1 MTMENLEISS
11 VLDRLADLLEIQGAN
26 PFRVRAYRNAVR
38 TVQGLTRPLG
48 AMVADGE
55 DLTELPGIGKELAGH
70 IRELL
75 DTGRLEV
82 LEEVAREVPA
92 SLAELM
98 RLDGVG
104 PKKARRLWEELGVT
118 SVEELE
124 AALGEGRVE
133 VLEGFGQKSAEKMAR
148 AIRDLRKHM
157 SRFLLSDA
165 DELVLPLVRYLME
178 SPGVERVEVAGS
190 YRRRRETVGDVDVLV
205 LCDDDPGPLME
216 RFTGYPGAERVE
228 AAGETR
234 GRILLTSGLPVDIRV
249 VPRESFGAALHYF
262 TGSKEH
268 NVALRALGVKK
279 GLRINEYG
287 VFRGGSEEKDE
298 SVGGGGE
305 GRDGAEAG
313 GEEGRD
319 EVKAGGKEV
328 GRGSAGERIGGG
340 REEDVFRAVDL
351 PWIPPLLRENRGEL
365 EAAREG
371 RLPDLLSLE
380 DIRGDLQ
387 MHSTWSDGKNTV
399 REMVEACREL
409 GYEYLSLTDHSQAV
423 TVARGLRPERVRAQW
438 EETDEVRRE
447 VQGIRLF
454 RSLEIDILKD
464 GSLDMPDDILEELDL
479 VLVSVHSFMDMERSA
494 MTRRVIRAMEHPEV
508 DILAHPTGRI
518 LNRRSPFEL
527 DVEEVLQAAASLD
540 VAVELNAHP
549 KRLDLHD
556 LHLRRAK
563 ELGVKVAINTD
574 AHSTKDLKLMRYG
587 VDQACRG
594 WLEPGDVLNAMSL
607 PEMEAW
613 KGRKRTA

>member
-133 VLEGFGQKSAEKMAR
+133 VLEGFGEKSAEKMAR

>member
-1 MTMENLEISS
+1 
-11 VLDRLADLLEIQGAN
+11 
-26 PFRVRAYRNAVR
+26 
-38 TVQGLTRPLG
+38 
-48 AMVADGE
+48 
-55 DLTELPGIGKELAGH
+55 
-70 IRELL
+70 
-75 DTGRLEV
+75 
-82 LEEVAREVPA
+82 VAREVPA

-133 VLEGFGQKSAEKMAR
+133 VLEGFGEKSAEKMAR

>member
-371 RLPDLLSLE
+371 RLPDIVSLE